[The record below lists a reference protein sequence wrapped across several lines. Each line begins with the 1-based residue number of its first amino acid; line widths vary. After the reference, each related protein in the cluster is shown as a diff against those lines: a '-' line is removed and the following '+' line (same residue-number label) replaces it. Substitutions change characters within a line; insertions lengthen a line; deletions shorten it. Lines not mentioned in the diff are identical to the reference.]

1 MTTPLSSSLVKRDP
15 LLEGVI
21 SYDKRGKE
29 AGLSGLIRMSRKIR
43 KMKFAKVYS
52 LHRSFRTSMMVW
64 LTGIPERTGCE
75 DAGLPFA
82 YQKRTK
88 RDFKEHDVIRNLS
101 ILSHELPVEA
111 FDKEMRLFA
120 PKKEEISRNIKDRLP
135 EKGEYAV
142 LVPGSVWKTKMW
154 HWQGYRSVAHFLI
167 DKGIPVVLLGAQ
179 SDQEVCECVAKGL
192 DMTDLSGTTNISEA
206 MYVMKNAKLS
216 ICNDSMSL
224 HMSSAFK
231 VPTVAIFC
239 ATSPEFGYGPWKNK
253 SIVVEKNNL
262 DCKPCRP
269 HGSNVCPTGTEACM
283 NDLSPDSVI
292 SAIKNLL
299 EL

>member
-15 LLEGVI
+15 LLEDVI

-29 AGLSGLIRMSRKIR
+29 AGLSGLIRMSRKIK
-43 KMKFAKVYS
+43 KMKFSKVYS
-52 LHRSFRTSMMVW
+52 LHRSFRTSMMIW

-75 DAGLPFA
+75 DAGLSFA
-82 YQKRTK
+82 YHKRTK
-88 RDFKEHDVIRNLS
+88 RDFKKHDVIRNLS
-101 ILSHELPVEA
+101 ILSHELPVES

-120 PKKEEISRNIKDRLP
+120 PPEAEVSQDITKCLP
-135 EKGEYAV
+135 QRGEYAV

-154 HWQGYRSVAHFLI
+154 HWQGYRSVSEFLI
-167 DKGIPVVLLGAQ
+167 SKGIPVVLLGAQ
-179 SDQEVCECVAKGL
+179 SDQSVCESVAEGL
-192 DMTDLSGTTNISEA
+192 DVTDLSGKTSISEA
-206 MYVMKNAKLS
+206 MYVMKHAKLS
-216 ICNDSMSL
+216 VCNDSMSL

-231 VPTVAIFC
+231 IPTAAIFC

-253 SIVVEKNNL
+253 SIVVEKNDL

-269 HGSNVCPTGTEACM
+269 HGSDVCPTGTQACM

-292 SAIKNLL
+292 SAIKDLL